1 MTAVGEFGRRLREV
15 TAIVAVLVET
25 ARRQGAALVS
35 GDLAGIESSRLVQEE
50 LMARLDT
57 AQSSCRAALVA
68 LKRSLGL
75 PEEETMAGVITTRPE
90 LAGPWRNLLDNL
102 GQLREITVT
111 NRLLATR
118 AVSFY
123 RKVTG
128 IIQPE
133 RQDTYAGSG
142 RLRQTGASVISRVV

>member
-1 MTAVGEFGRRLREV
+1 MTTVDGFGQRLREV
-15 TAIVAVLVET
+15 TAIVAALVES
-25 ARRQGAALVS
+25 ACKQKEALVS
-35 GDLAGIESSRLVQEE
+35 GDLDGIESSRLAQEE

-57 AQSSCRAALVA
+57 AQSRCRAALVT

-75 PEEETMAGVITTRPE
+75 PEEETMAGVVTVRPE
-90 LAGPWRNLLDNL
+90 LSGPWRDLLGRL

-118 AVSFY
+118 AVAFY
-123 RKVTG
+123 RKVNG

-133 RQDTYAGSG
+133 RQDTYADSG
-142 RLRQTGASVISRVV
+142 RLRPRAVPVISRVV